1 MTSCGAVRMGEVIRL
16 TTKNIPNNATAT
28 YHLFAKKL
36 RRYNE
41 IYKKTSTTA
50 ESRVTTPSSS
60 KQASDVMGDNARIL
74 RSDEVAML

>member
-41 IYKKTSTTA
+41 IYKKSSTTA

-60 KQASDVMGDNARIL
+60 KQVSDVMGDNARIF